1 LGEALPA
8 LGMSTPSYVDTTLTR
23 YVTKVKKEHFQQLRD
38 AVK

>member
-1 LGEALPA
+1 MTP
-8 LGMSTPSYVDTTLTR
+8 PSYLDPTLTR